1 MTNKIIKAGT
11 WAIVGQFTKLVVKF
25 GVSIILARLLSP
37 KEFGLM
43 GMVSVLIVLLNSM
56 SELGLFTS
64 LIQKKEVNQTEL
76 SSVFWLTFILG
87 LVISLLLFI
96 SAPWVALFYNQNELT
111 KIIQV
116 LSIIFFFNS
125 LVLTHNAILTK
136 VLNFKILEIYSTVSL
151 VLSSIIAL
159 ILAYFNFGVWALVYQ
174 QILNS
179 LFNAVIV
186 WYFQS
191 WRPSFIL
198 HFKSIKSLLGFGFRV
213 FISGLLNTLF
223 GSIDTIII
231 GKFFSAASLGL
242 YSFAQNLINVT
253 VGTFTTAIVRVLF
266 PVMAGAQNDAER
278 LKSIYLKTN
287 NLLNIFII
295 PVMGTICIFANQIV
309 AIFLGNK
316 WLDMVVYFQLFAII
330 GILYPISALN
340 INLILAKG
348 RSDKFLHLEII
359 KKILLVIGIAVGFQ
373 FGIVGILFGILGISL
388 NGVLFNLYYAGN
400 VSGYFLK
407 NQLIDMVPVL
417 ALSGIYL
424 IILYVS
430 KLFFIP
436 FTNNILGS
444 ILSILLS
451 VGIFYILIKKY
462 KKDIIDDIGLIVNG
476 YNPKKNNQ

>member
-1 MTNKIIKAGT
+1 
-11 WAIVGQFTKLVVKF
+11 
-25 GVSIILARLLSP
+25 
-37 KEFGLM
+37 
-43 GMVSVLIVLLNSM
+43 
-56 SELGLFTS
+56 
-64 LIQKKEVNQTEL
+64 
-76 SSVFWLTFILG
+76 
-87 LVISLLLFI
+87 
-96 SAPWVALFYNQNELT
+96 
-111 KIIQV
+111 
-116 LSIIFFFNS
+116 
-125 LVLTHNAILTK
+125 VLTHNAILTK
-136 VLNFKILEIYSTVSL
+136 ALNFKILEIYSTVSL

-179 LFNAVIV
+179 LFNAIIV

-191 WRPSFIL
+191 WKPTFIL

-213 FISGLLNTLF
+213 FISGLLNTFF

-295 PVMGTICIFANQIV
+295 PVMGSICIFANQIV
-309 AIFLGNK
+309 TIFLGNK

-388 NGVLFNLYYAGN
+388 IGVLFNLYYAGN
-400 VSGYFLK
+400 VSGYYLK
-407 NQLIDMVPVL
+407 NQLIDMMPVL
-417 ALSGIYL
+417 ALSGFYL

-444 ILSILLS
+444 ILSILSLM
-451 VGIFYILIKKY
+451 F
-462 KKDIIDDIGLIVNG
+462 DW
-476 YNPKKNNQ
+476 

>member
-87 LVISLLLFI
+87 LVISLLLFV

-186 WYFQS
+186 WYFQR

-223 GSIDTIII
+223 GSIDTVII

-253 VGTFTTAIVRVLF
+253 VGTFTTAIIRVLF

-316 WLDMVVYFQLFAII
+316 WIDMVVYFQLFAII

-373 FGIVGILFGILGISL
+373 FGIVGILLGILGISII
-388 NGVLFNLYYAGN
+388 GVFFNLYYAGN
-400 VSGYFLK
+400 VSGYYLK

-436 FTNNILGS
+436 FTNNIFGS

-451 VGIFYILIKKY
+451 VGIFYILVKKY

-476 YNPKKNNQ
+476 YKLKK